1 MKILQVVG
9 RKNSGKTGLIVR
21 ILPRLRARGLRV
33 ATVKHSSH
41 SHDLDSPESDS
52 GRHRAA
58 GAEAT
63 LVIAGSRGA
72 LHFSVPS
79 KHEALVERYLGNHD
93 LVLIEGWKS
102 LSAPKI
108 EVLPA
113 DADGAL
119 CAPRHSVEDGLI
131 AVVFAPGV
139 RGDAS
144 GFGVS
149 AFGWDDVERIGEFVG
164 EWLGGVGW

>member
-1 MKILQVVG
+1 VKILQIVG
-9 RKNSGKTGLIVR
+9 RKNSGKTGLVVR
-21 ILPRLRARGLRV
+21 LIPLLQSRGLSV

-52 GRHRAA
+52 GRHREA

-79 KHEALVERYLGNHD
+79 SHEALVERYLGDHD

-113 DADGAL
+113 DEHGVL
-119 CAPRHSVEDGLI
+119 CAPRFGVEDGLI
-131 AVVFAPGV
+131 AIVLAPGLG
-139 RGDAS
+139 GDAS

-149 AFGWDDVERIGEFVG
+149 AFGWDDVEGVGEFVEG
-164 EWLGGVGW
+164 WLGG